1 VLELYPPRAT
11 PLSDLALQDADHDGK
26 PLQIIDIRVEI
37 SIDGVPLDCYTISSN
52 MAGAQSK
59 RGRKRHVQ
67 QPLFRHGGKRK
78 GAGRKPPIGG
88 RAGASHN
95 KRPEVEAKQA
105 LHVVLR
111 VVAAVGGMR
120 RRAIYK
126 AIRAASITAAKR
138 GRFRIVHI
146 SIQQTHVHLLVEA
159 ENKLALARGMLGFQI
174 SAARN
179 INTVLSE
186 DKFRRRR
193 GRVFVDRYHLVVISS
208 PTQARHA
215 LSYILNNWR
224 KHREDRG
231 DLTRR
236 WKLDWFSSAA
246 MFPGW
251 REHRDDPALCEVHK
265 DYEPLVVVPPRSWLL
280 REGWALAGAISTR
293 EMPSKR
299 RS

>member
-1 VLELYPPRAT
+1 
-11 PLSDLALQDADHDGK
+11 
-26 PLQIIDIRVEI
+26 
-37 SIDGVPLDCYTISSN
+37 
-52 MAGAQSK
+52 MAAKAKAKSK

-67 QPLFRHGGKRK
+67 QLLFRHGGKRK
-78 GAGRKPPIGG
+78 GAGRKPTGA
-88 RAGASHN
+88 RAGTSHK
-95 KRPEVEAKQA
+95 KRPEVEARQA

-111 VVAAVGGMR
+111 VAAAVGGMR

-126 AIRAASITAAKR
+126 AIRAASITAAQR

-179 INTVLSE
+179 INTVLGE
-186 DKFRRRR
+186 DASRRRR

-215 LSYILNNWR
+215 LSYVLNNWR

-231 DLTRR
+231 DLTRG

-251 REHRDDPALCEVHK
+251 REHHEDPALCEVHK
-265 DYEPLVVVPPRSWLL
+265 DYEPLVVVPPQSWLL
-280 REGWALAGAISTR
+280 REGWALAGAISSR
-293 EMPSKR
+293 ETPSQR